1 MSPGG
6 NGNGLT
12 SWKEIAGYLGV
23 RVRTAQKWEAEHGL
37 PVRRQTGRKSRVYAV
52 KSELDEWRMGHLS
65 KLRWWQR
72 LSWVLW
78 YASAATVAAVAALS
92 WVGFTAWDRWASR
105 DPARFQIDY
114 SSLRI
119 MDIKGRELW
128 SHRFGEPLQKE
139 AYNGQPGQRRLWI
152 GDLDGDGRSEVI
164 FAEYPYND
172 SSPGHLYC
180 FASDGRVR
188 WSYAPPPVR
197 DRERGYEPV
206 YVTSGF
212 EILDREAGA
221 GRRIAALWRHRLY
234 HPTEFVLL
242 EADGRV
248 SGRYWHSGHLDYM
261 DFTDLDGDSREE
273 ALLAGVNNG
282 FGKATLVVLKPS
294 ELSAASTQDP
304 GDPHQIDGL
313 PVGREMAVVRFARTC
328 VSRHFD
334 LYNIARDVAMDG
346 KANLHL
352 AVYEHLGQDN
362 ERILYT
368 LGRDLRIVS
377 LEPTDAFLGAHRS
390 LESEQVLKHSFRR
403 SELDELAAQAEVRR
417 GGGQWTA
424 LPRATRIVTTAN

>member
-1 MSPGG
+1 
-6 NGNGLT
+6 
-12 SWKEIAGYLGV
+12 
-23 RVRTAQKWEAEHGL
+23 
-37 PVRRQTGRKSRVYAV
+37 
-52 KSELDEWRMGHLS
+52 
-65 KLRWWQR
+65 
-72 LSWVLW
+72 
-78 YASAATVAAVAALS
+78 
-92 WVGFTAWDRWASR
+92 
-105 DPARFQIDY
+105 
-114 SSLRI
+114 
-119 MDIKGRELW
+119 
-128 SHRFGEPLQKE
+128 
-139 AYNGQPGQRRLWI
+139 
-152 GDLDGDGRSEVI
+152 
-164 FAEYPYND
+164 
-172 SSPGHLYC
+172 
-180 FASDGRVR
+180 
-188 WSYAPPPVR
+188 
-197 DRERGYEPV
+197 
-206 YVTSGF
+206 
-212 EILDREAGA
+212 
-221 GRRIAALWRHRLY
+221 
-234 HPTEFVLL
+234 
-242 EADGRV
+242 
-248 SGRYWHSGHLDYM
+248 M
-261 DFTDLDGDSREE
+261 DFTDLDGDSRKE